1 MARLVA
7 LKETTPWCPVI
18 NSSYSLALVLA
29 LASACSKDQPKD
41 PPKTEAPKPQTA
53 DQAGS
58 GDKTVAPGPKSID
71 GTYELDPSHSSVN
84 FKIKHFDVSYTFGR
98 FNKVTGSFTIDADPA
113 KSKIA
118 IEIDPASVYTA
129 DKKRDDH
136 LKSPDF
142 FNVAQY
148 PKATFTSTAIKA
160 VGADYQV
167 TGDLEIHGTKKSV
180 STTFQLVGSGPH
192 PMVPG
197 QQLVG
202 FIGELAIKRTEFGMS
217 NMIGAAGDDVQ
228 LTISIEGAKK

>member
-1 MARLVA
+1 
-7 LKETTPWCPVI
+7 VI
-18 NSSYSLALVLA
+18 KSSYSLVLA
-29 LASACSKDQPKD
+29 LALAACSKDQPKD
-41 PPKTEAPKPQTA
+41 APKTETPKPQTA
-53 DQAGS
+53 DTTGSGS
-58 GDKTVAPGPKSID
+58 GDKTVAPGPKSTV

-118 IEIDPASVYTA
+118 IEIDPSSVYTA

-148 PKATFTSTAIKA
+148 PKATFTSTEIKA

-180 STTFQLVGSGPH
+180 STTFQFVGSGPH

-197 QQLVG
+197 QQLIG
-202 FIGELAIKRTEFGMS
+202 FIGELAIKRTEFGMT
-217 NMIGAAGDDVQ
+217 NMVGAAGDDVQ

>member
-1 MARLVA
+1 M
-7 LKETTPWCPVI
+7 I
-18 NSSYSLALVLA
+18 NSSYSLVLALA

-41 PPKTEAPKPQTA
+41 PPKTETPKPQTA
-53 DQAGS
+53 DKAGS

-197 QQLVG
+197 
-202 FIGELAIKRTEFGMS
+202 A
-217 NMIGAAGDDVQ
+217 AAGRLHRRARDQAHRVRHVQHDRRRGRRRAADDLDRRSEEVACWSRRSS
-228 LTISIEGAKK
+228 TRS